1 MTGAISASLLAFV
14 DFTRERTPSVLWD
27 IWRNLRVEKVA
38 ILAAFGWKG
47 LGDPRRTVDRRHS
60 RNHWECLKNAG
71 KVWDKSIITGAGL
84 VNQDDQLDFLIWVL
98 GDLRSSP
105 PCGSSRDLIKY
116 MLPIVEWMASVFAD
130 PDNATLRLTFEEFT
144 KSSES
149 FDASVNRLLD
159 HYFGAGDDLI
169 SESERSQI
177 VQVTSHITSTQN
189 RSHQYMQ

>member
-1 MTGAISASLLAFV
+1 M
-14 DFTRERTPSVLWD
+14 
-27 IWRNLRVEKVA
+27 
-38 ILAAFGWKG
+38 
-47 LGDPRRTVDRRHS
+47 
-60 RNHWECLKNAG
+60 
-71 KVWDKSIITGAGL
+71 
-84 VNQDDQLDFLIWVL
+84 L

-105 PCGSSRDLIKY
+105 PCGSSRDLIKS
-116 MLPIVEWMASVFAD
+116 IVEWMASVFAD